1 VAAVRIKVQHC
12 AITYGSPRCRRA
24 RSAASLH
31 RPERTGTSGGRSWH
45 TCDELK
51 TQAASAAVSECAN
64 ACASRGKACGV
75 GTWEGGWD
83 RLASAVRVRL
93 PSVQSARLQRSSSD
107 APSAHPGT
115 GLVGVRRRSCIF
127 SDLQLEHDQLSEIG
141 LHSGLSN
148 RKLSATM
155 KPDLD
160 GRTVLGLQPRHKAL
174 SETFRE
180 KSSDLAILELDPAS
194 SFRCVSSAS
203 TALRRAGC
211 TAGAAISAPGKNSG
225 LGSLTVEP
233 FGLQSCGI

>member
-1 VAAVRIKVQHC
+1 MCRHC
-12 AITYGSPRCRRA
+12 SS
-24 RSAASLH
+24 RSRL
-31 RPERTGTSGGRSWH
+31 RPP
-45 TCDELK
+45 
-51 TQAASAAVSECAN
+51 AP
-64 ACASRGKACGV
+64 SRGKVSDV

-180 KSSDLAILELDPAS
+180 KSSDLAILELDPA
-194 SFRCVSSAS
+194 VSPTFTGSANK
-203 TALRRAGC
+203 GVGVIC
-211 TAGAAISAPGKNSG
+211 
-225 LGSLTVEP
+225 GSLSALASDGG
-233 FGLQSCGI
+233 FGNDRMIVQ